1 MSALSEVAGLIHA
14 HQASA
19 DSPAA
24 SIATARA
31 VLRRL
36 SAAARLEGGV
46 WTGQWLDRE
55 AAAEVTEP

>member
-1 MSALSEVAGLIHA
+1 MSALSEVADLIRA
-14 HQASA
+14 HQATP
-19 DSPAA
+19 DGPGA

-46 WTGQWLDRE
+46 WTGQWLDRQ
-55 AAAEVTEP
+55 AAAEVAE